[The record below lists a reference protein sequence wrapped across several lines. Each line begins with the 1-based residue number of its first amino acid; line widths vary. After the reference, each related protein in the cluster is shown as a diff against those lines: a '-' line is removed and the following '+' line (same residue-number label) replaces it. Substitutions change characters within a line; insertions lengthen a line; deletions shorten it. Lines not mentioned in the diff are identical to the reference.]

1 MKVRRTVPVK
11 LDVDSDDAALLEDTV
26 DTFLWCAQYVV
37 DHAFEREYVTTS
49 KTTLDDETYDDVR
62 EKTDGFNGGL
72 VQAARNKAAEACKS
86 VVARWKNGKRAS
98 KPTFTCPHVVYDHRT
113 ATFHDEYVSLATTD
127 GRIEADYVLPDGDSD
142 TPHAEYF
149 FSDEYETTGA
159 ELHYS
164 SGNWMLHIHCKK
176 DVESDTP
183 EQATT
188 THGTVLGVDLGVN
201 NLAVAS
207 TGTFWTGDELDHW
220 RREYEQRRGDLQEC
234 GTRWAHENM
243 QAVGRKE
250 EGRFKLTLHRIS
262 NELVAEARE
271 HECLVIAFED
281 LTDIRE
287 RTGASWGHKWAF
299 NRLYEYVEYKA
310 ERYGIDVEQVDPE
323 NTSRRCSHCGFTHP
337 DNREGES
344 FECLKC
350 GYENHADYN
359 AAKNIG
365 LRYLRRNQTGGDG
378 GAPLGVRLNSGTL
391 NVNGAYEPPASTEAR
406 TGVHA
411 ESHPFTGG

>member
-1 MKVRRTVPVK
+1 MGVRRTVPVA

-26 DTFLWCAQYVV
+26 DTFLRCTQYVT
-37 DHAFEREYVTTS
+37 DHAFRGEHVTTG

-62 EKTDGFNGGL
+62 EATNGFNGGL

-86 VVARWKNGKRAS
+86 VVARWNNGKKAS
-98 KPTFTCPHVVYDHRT
+98 KPEFTSPHVVYDHRT
-113 ATFHDEYVSLATTD
+113 ATFHDDYVSLATTD
-127 GRIEADYVLPDGDSD
+127 GRIEADYLLPDEDSD

-149 FSDEYETTGA
+149 FSDKYETTGA
-159 ELHYS
+159 ELHYTNS
-164 SGNWMLHIHCKK
+164 NWMLHIHCKQ
-176 DVESDTP
+176 DVEADAS
-183 EQATT
+183 EQATPEN
-188 THGTVLGVDLGVN
+188 GTVLGVDLGVN

-207 TGTFWTGDELDHW
+207 TGTFWTGEEFDHW
-220 RREYEQRRGDLQEC
+220 QREYEKRRGDLQEH

-250 EGRFKLTLHRIS
+250 EGRFKPTLHRIA
-262 NELVAEARE
+262 NEIVQEARE
-271 HECLVIAFED
+271 NECSVIVFED

-287 RTGASWGHKWAF
+287 RTSASWGHKWAF
-299 NRLYEYVEYKA
+299 NRLCQYIDYKA
-310 ERYGIDVEQVDPE
+310 EEYGIAVQQVDPK
-323 NTSRRCSHCGFTHP
+323 NTSRRCSTCGFTHP
-337 DNREGES
+337 DNRGSES
-344 FECLKC
+344 FTCQKC

-365 LRYLRRNQTGGDG
+365 LRYLRRNQTGGDE

-391 NVNGAYEPPASTEAR
+391 NVNGEYESPADVSAR

-411 ESHPFTGG
+411 EPHRFSGG

>member
-1 MKVRRTVPVK
+1 MGVRRTVPVA
-11 LDVDSDDAALLEDTV
+11 LDVDSDDAALLEATV
-26 DTFLWCAQYVV
+26 DTFLWSAQYVV
-37 DHAFEREYVTTS
+37 DHAFQGEYITTS

-62 EKTDGFNGGL
+62 EATDGFNGGL

-86 VVARWKNGKRAS
+86 VVARWKNRKKAS
-98 KPTFTCPHVVYDHRT
+98 KPRFTSPHVVYDHRT

-127 GRIEADYVLPDGDSD
+127 GRVEADYVLPDEDSD
-142 TPHAEYF
+142 TPHSEYF

-159 ELHYS
+159 ELHYRD
-164 SGNWMLHIHCKK
+164 GNWVLHIHCKT
-176 DVESDTP
+176 DVGSDTS

-188 THGTVLGVDLGVN
+188 ENGTVLGVDLGVN
-201 NLAVAS
+201 NLAVTS
-207 TGTFWTGDELDHW
+207 TGTFWTGDEFDHW
-220 RREYEQRRGDLQEC
+220 RREYEKRRGDLQEH
-234 GTRWAHENM
+234 GTRWAHENI
-243 QAVGRKE
+243 QSVGRKE
-250 EGRFKLTLHRIS
+250 DGRFTMTLHRMS
-262 NELVAEARE
+262 NELVTEARD
-271 HECLVIAFED
+271 HACSVIAFED
-281 LTDIRE
+281 LTNIRE

-299 NRLYEYVEYKA
+299 NRLYEYVRYKA
-310 ERYGIDVEQVDPE
+310 EEHGITVTQVDPE

-337 DNREGES
+337 DNRENES
-344 FECLKC
+344 FNCQKC

-365 LRYLRRNQTGGDG
+365 LRYLRRNQTGGDE

-391 NVNGAYEPPASTEAR
+391 NVNGGYSPASTEAR

>member
-1 MKVRRTVPVK
+1 MEVRRTVPVK
-11 LDVDSDDAALLEDTV
+11 LDVDSEDAALLEDTV
-26 DTFLWCAQYVV
+26 DTFLWCAQYVT
-37 DHAFEREYVTTS
+37 DHAFEGEYVTTS

-62 EKTDGFNGGL
+62 EATDGFNGGL

-86 VVARWKNGKRAS
+86 VVAKWKQGKKAS
-98 KPTFTCPHVVYDHRT
+98 KPTFTSPHVVYDHRT
-113 ATFHDEYVSLATTD
+113 ATFHDDYVSLATTD
-127 GRIEADYVLPDGDSD
+127 GRIEADYVLPDEDSD
-142 TPHAEYF
+142 TPHTKYL

-159 ELHYS
+159 ELHRKH
-164 SGNWMLHIHCKK
+164 GGWQLHIHCKK
-176 DVESDTP
+176 EVESDTP

-188 THGTVLGVDLGVN
+188 ENGTVLGVDLGVN
-201 NLAVAS
+201 NLAVTS
-207 TGTFWTGDELDHW
+207 TGTFWTGDEFDHW
-220 RREYEQRRGDLQEC
+220 RREYEKRRGDLQEH

-250 EGRFKLTLHRIS
+250 EGRFKMTLHRIS
-262 NELVAEARE
+262 NELVAEARN
-271 HECLVIAFED
+271 HECSVIAFED
-281 LTDIRE
+281 LTDIRD
-287 RTGASWGHKWAF
+287 RTGASWEHKWAF

-310 ERYGIDVEQVDPE
+310 EACGIDVEQVDPK

-337 DNREGES
+337 DNRDSEN

-365 LRYLRRNQTGGDG
+365 LRYLRRNQTGDDG

-391 NVNGAYEPPASTEAR
+391 NANGEYEPPADDSAR
-406 TGVHA
+406 AGVHA